1 MKAKWILAAAIGL
14 LVWPGLWRIEVTD
27 SAVVRFNRLTG
38 AIAITPIPPSFA
50 EAENGS
56 TLDDDSDADDGD
68 DCTCGDPGDSS
79 EPPAEPGE
87 KVPGLVRI

>member
-1 MKAKWILAAAIGL
+1 MKAKWILVAAIGL

-38 AIAITPIPPSFA
+38 AIAIIPIAPSFA

-56 TLDDDSDADDGD
+56 TVDDDGDTDDGD
-68 DCTCGDPGDSS
+68 DCTCGYPGDSS
-79 EPPAEPGE
+79 ELPAEPGE
-87 KVPGLVRI
+87 TLPGLVRI